1 MIPVGLEGLEG
12 VEDLRDMY
20 DLEVEGTGC
29 LG

>member
-1 MIPVGLEGLEG
+1 MILVWLEDLEG